1 MTIRMRV
8 LAIGAIF
15 LIIVMLGGCWDS
27 EPDTD
32 RASAL
37 VLTVSQAS
45 PKEWHWTFYFP
56 NPTVT
61 VSSLSQLKPSNQ
73 FYTMGVTA
81 SSLDRAY
88 TRVQQKLA
96 RDLYLGQLEVIIL
109 SSKLTKPEML
119 RLLNAYNREGVTP
132 KTVYILVGTPPVNDL
147 ALVTPQESIPSVYW
161 ESYFECHQC
170 QPEYLGHPEWK
181 VWDDMV
187 TPGVS
192 PVVPYGTKAYEMTK
206 IAVYPGK
213 GRPIIYSTQAT
224 EGWAYLKGQV
234 AKETLAFE
242 TPWGRI
248 TLANVHGTAHNQVR
262 PGNGTIDVSTD
273 IHLSVTL
280 AEWGSSVEL
289 TPSILKQIEILGER
303 AVLSRCLLSIGEA
316 NRTHTDPF
324 GYGRSLWFQHQAPEK
339 LARGGWEPISSQ
351 VTVTLQIRSAG
362 SGV

>member
-1 MTIRMRV
+1 MMMRKRV
-8 LAIGAIF
+8 LALSAIF
-15 LIIVMLGGCWDS
+15 LTVILLGGCWDS

-45 PKEWHWTFYFP
+45 HKKWQWRFYFP

-61 VSSLSQLKPSNQ
+61 VSSLTQLKPSNQ

-88 TRVQQKLA
+88 TKGQQRLA

-109 SSKLTKPEML
+109 STKLTKQEVL
-119 RLLNAYNREGVTP
+119 SLLNAYNRQGVTP
-132 KTVYILVGTPPVNDL
+132 KTAYVLLGGPPVNKL

-192 PVVPYGTKAYEMTK
+192 AVVPFGTEAYELTQ
-206 IAVYPGK
+206 IAVYPEKGK
-213 GRPIIYSTQAT
+213 PVIYSRRAT
-224 EGWAYLKGQV
+224 EGWAYLKGSV
-234 AKETLAFE
+234 GKETMTLE

-248 TLANVHGTAHNQVR
+248 ALANIHGTAHSQVR
-262 PGNGTIDVSTD
+262 PGNGTIDVSTR

-280 AEWGSSVEL
+280 AAWGSSLEM
-289 TPSILKQIEILGER
+289 TPSMLKQIDMFGER
-303 AVLSRCLLSIGEA
+303 AVLSRCLLAIREA

-324 GYGRSLWFQHQAPEK
+324 GYGRILWFQHQAPEK
-339 LARGGWEPISSQ
+339 LVRGGWEPISSQ
-351 VTVTLQIRSAG
+351 ITVVLQIRSAG